1 MGNAGKLLQVL
12 MNLIENAYDA
22 ASAVS
27 IATPQLWITAQT
39 DGHVVSLFLRDN
51 GTGISPN
58 HLSRIFD
65 PFFTTKPV
73 GKGTGLGLSISYG
86 IIEQHSGKLYARNH
100 AEGGAEFVIELP
112 LMTPT

>member
-1 MGNAGKLLQVL
+1 

-22 ASAVS
+22 ATAVS

-39 DGHVVSLFLRDN
+39 DGHVVSLFLHDN

-58 HLSRIFD
+58 HLSHIFD
-65 PFFTTKPV
+65 AFFTTKPV

-86 IIEQHSGKLYARNH
+86 IIEQHLGKQYARNH

-112 LMTPT
+112 LVMPTCTPA